1 MISCETPC
9 LALKE
14 RKEGLE
20 GKRGRVV
27 RRGKKGQRWE
37 SKQNSCSFFYSF
49 HPCTICLSPSL
60 QLWTRSDC
68 PPLVPG
74 SLRWRPTLQP
84 CFQTRSLMRSTRPR
98 RLTPKALGNTH
109 THTYWEAGKRAQMHA
124 QRWAGTGSVSQTY
137 TVHIWTRKQTDKH
150 KSRWVHLV
158 AGTLTHRLASYQK
171 HSKPQTNTNTRP
183 AGTLWHSNSLSH
195 QTCNCT
201 LRNKPRTK
209 SIFSLFRSYSVFIY
223 PCVTMGLTSLLLWPR
238 THYSRNGMNE
248 NNIAGFIQELT
259 KQANRY
265 VGQSVSLKLDD
276 LSQNI
281 MQTCFT

>member
-1 MISCETPC
+1 MLFFLLFSSMHYLSVSF
-9 LALKE
+9 LAAMNQK
-14 RKEGLE
+14 
-20 GKRGRVV
+20 
-27 RRGKKGQRWE
+27 W
-37 SKQNSCSFFYSF
+37 
-49 HPCTICLSPSL
+49 LSPIGPRVPAVEAHPTAML
-60 QLWTRSDC
+60 PDTESDEEHKAAKAY
-68 PPLVPG
+68 PESPG
-74 SLRWRPTLQP
+74 E
-84 CFQTRSLMRSTRPR
+84 
-98 RLTPKALGNTH
+98 H

-265 VGQSVSLKLDD
+265 VGQSVSLKLDH

-281 MQTCFT
+281 MLTCFTCERLCFVYICMHSNPLLDLSPDFPL